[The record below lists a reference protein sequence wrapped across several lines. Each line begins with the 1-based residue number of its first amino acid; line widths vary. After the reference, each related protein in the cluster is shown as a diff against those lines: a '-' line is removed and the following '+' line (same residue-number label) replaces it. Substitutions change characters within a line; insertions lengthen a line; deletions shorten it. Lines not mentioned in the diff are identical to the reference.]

1 MLSQA
6 FSTPLYSDRRMA
18 SNRRRDSLQPPYREP
33 RDAERHR
40 RKPGGKAVAHP
51 GRGKPGRPLSWLD
64 ELEEASSTSGLPLF
78 DWADRVEID
87 EKDLTARDAQ

>member
-1 MLSQA
+1 M
-6 FSTPLYSDRRMA
+6 
-18 SNRRRDSLQPPYREP
+18 
-33 RDAERHR
+33 
-40 RKPGGKAVAHP
+40 AHP